1 MKTLIV
7 VAFVAAGIMLAAVNR
22 HSSHDGAA
30 KQEVIDWTTN
40 DKQTKAPG
48 GSAAAE
54 VEYWTK

>member
-7 VAFVAAGIMLAAVNR
+7 VAFVAAGLMLVATR
-22 HSSHDGAA
+22 HHPHDGTA